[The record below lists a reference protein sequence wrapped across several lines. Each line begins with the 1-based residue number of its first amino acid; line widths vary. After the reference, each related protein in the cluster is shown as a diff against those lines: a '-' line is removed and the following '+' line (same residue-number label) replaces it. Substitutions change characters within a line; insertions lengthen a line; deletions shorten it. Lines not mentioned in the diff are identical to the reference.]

1 MVQKQRQAEAVAA
14 LLEAVEIA
22 GSQSALAAKVNK
34 CLAEQGMDHRVK
46 QAHVWNWL
54 NRQHEAPAD
63 CVLAVEACTG
73 VSRHRLRR
81 DVFGLAPVPIGQ
93 EGKSVGGGC
102 ST

>member
-1 MVQKQRQAEAVAA
+1 MAHEQRQTEALEA

-34 CLAEQGMDHRVK
+34 YLVEQGREPSVK

-54 NRQHEAPAD
+54 NRQHETPAD
-63 CVLAVEACTG
+63 CVLAVEAATG

-81 DVFGLAPVPIGQ
+81 DVFGPSPAPNG
-93 EGKSVGGGC
+93 GASALVGGGC